1 MPITGLD
8 EFFGQLGE
16 ERKRLERE
24 AVAETKRAAVA
35 AVKAMMK
42 ITPVNT
48 GETVRNYA
56 AEQGRKPTG
65 VKTPSGSPGPTNNLA
80 LGDEPNRAANE
91 SAALED
97 IDTAL
102 SGDKLETVYITNTIP
117 SDKWG
122 LIESGLAP
130 GPPWKSRGPGGQSAI
145 GEQAVRASGQGKWK

>member
-8 EFFGQLGE
+8 AFFNQLQQ
-16 ERKRLERE
+16 ERERLERE
-24 AVAETKRAAVA
+24 AVAETKRATIA
-35 AVKAMMK
+35 ATKAMMK

-56 AEQGRKPTG
+56 AAKGRKPTG
-65 VKTPSGSPGPTNNLA
+65 TKAPSGTPGPTNNLA

-91 SAALED
+91 SAALSD
-97 IDTAL
+97 INAAIG
-102 SGDKLETVYITNTIP
+102 GDKLETVYITNTIP

>member
-8 EFFGQLGE
+8 AFFNELQQ
-16 ERKRLERE
+16 ERERLERE
-24 AVAETKRAAVA
+24 AVAETKRAAVT

-56 AEQGRKPTG
+56 AAKGRKPTG
-65 VKTPSGSPGPTNNLA
+65 VKAPSGSQGPTNNLA
-80 LGDEPNRAANE
+80 LGDEPNRSANE
-91 SAALED
+91 GAALND
-97 IDTAL
+97 INNAI
-102 SGDKLETVYITNTIP
+102 SGDKLETIYITNTVP
-117 SDKWG
+117 DDKWG

-130 GPPWKSRGPGGQSAI
+130 GPSWKSRGPGGQTAV